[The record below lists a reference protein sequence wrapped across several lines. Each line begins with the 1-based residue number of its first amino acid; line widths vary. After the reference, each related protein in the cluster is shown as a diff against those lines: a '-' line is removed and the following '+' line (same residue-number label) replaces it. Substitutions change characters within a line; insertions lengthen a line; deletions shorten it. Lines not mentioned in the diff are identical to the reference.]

1 MKDEMERCAAGD
13 CKLEDVDCYENCSY
27 RKSNRSQKAKASL
40 ISRLNRIEGQVRGVQ
55 RMIEEEADCGEILNQ
70 IAAIK
75 AAVHHAGIIMFENHA
90 QECILKSFNEE
101 DKEKSLDEIIKVMG
115 RFIK

>member
-1 MKDEMERCAAGD
+1 MQTEVR
-13 CKLEDVDCYENCSY
+13 
-27 RKSNRSQKAKASL
+27 RKVIARFK
-40 ISRLNRIEGQVRGVQ
+40 RIEGQIRGVQ

-75 AAVHHAGIIMFENHA
+75 SAVHHAGVIMFENHA
-90 QECILKSFNEE
+90 QECIA
-101 DKEKSLDEIIKVMG
+101 KSLEEGGRQQSFDEIVRVMG

>member
-1 MKDEMERCAAGD
+1 MQTE
-13 CKLEDVDCYENCSY
+13 V
-27 RKSNRSQKAKASL
+27 RKKVIA
-40 ISRLNRIEGQVRGVQ
+40 RLRRIEGQVRGVQ

-75 AAVHHAGIIMFENHA
+75 SAVHHAGIIMFENHA
-90 QECILKSFNEE
+90 QECIARSLQQGDHDQNFEE
-101 DKEKSLDEIIKVMG
+101 IVKVMG

>member
-1 MKDEMERCAAGD
+1 MQTD
-13 CKLEDVDCYENCSY
+13 L
-27 RKSNRSQKAKASL
+27 RKSV
-40 ISRLNRIEGQVRGVQ
+40 ISRLRRIEGQVRGVQ

-75 AAVHHAGIIMFENHA
+75 SAVNHAGIVIFENHA
-90 QECILKSFNEE
+90 RQCIN
-101 DKEKSLDEIIKVMG
+101 KSLNETDQDQSFEEIVRVMS

>member
-1 MKDEMERCAAGD
+1 MGV
-13 CKLEDVDCYENCSY
+13 L
-27 RKSNRSQKAKASL
+27 RSDGMQTDLQKKV
-40 ISRLNRIEGQVRGVQ
+40 ISRLRRIEGQVRGVQ

-75 AAVHHAGIIMFENHA
+75 SAVHHAGIILFESHA
-90 QECILKSFNEE
+90 QECIA
-101 DKEKSLDEIIKVMG
+101 KSLQDGDQEQGFEEMVRVMG

>member
-1 MKDEMERCAAGD
+1 MQTDI
-13 CKLEDVDCYENCSY
+13 
-27 RKSNRSQKAKASL
+27 RKKL
-40 ISRLNRIEGQVRGVQ
+40 ISRLRRIEGQVRGVQ

-75 AAVHHAGIIMFENHA
+75 SAVHHAGIIMFENHA
-90 QECILKSFNEE
+90 QECILKSLNDSDQEQ
-101 DKEKSLDEIIKVMG
+101 SLDEIVKVMG

>member
-1 MKDEMERCAAGD
+1 MQTDI
-13 CKLEDVDCYENCSY
+13 
-27 RKSNRSQKAKASL
+27 RKKV
-40 ISRLNRIEGQVRGVQ
+40 ISRLRRIEGQVRGVQ

-75 AAVHHAGIIMFENHA
+75 SAIHHAGIIMFENHA
-90 QECILKSFNEE
+90 QECILKSLNDSDQEQ
-101 DKEKSLDEIIKVMG
+101 SLDEIVKVMG

>member
-1 MKDEMERCAAGD
+1 MQTDP
-13 CKLEDVDCYENCSY
+13 
-27 RKSNRSQKAKASL
+27 RKSVIA
-40 ISRLNRIEGQVRGVQ
+40 RLRRIEGQVRGVQ

-75 AAVHHAGIIMFENHA
+75 AAVNHAGIVIFENHA
-90 QECILKSFNEE
+90 RQCINKTLSEVDQEQSLEE
-101 DKEKSLDEIIKVMG
+101 IVRVMS

>member
-1 MKDEMERCAAGD
+1 MQTE
-13 CKLEDVDCYENCSY
+13 V
-27 RKSNRSQKAKASL
+27 RKKVIA
-40 ISRLNRIEGQVRGVQ
+40 RLRRIEGQVRGVQ

-75 AAVHHAGIIMFENHA
+75 SAVHHAGIIMFENHA
-90 QECILKSFNEE
+90 QECIARSLEQGDHDQNFEE
-101 DKEKSLDEIIKVMG
+101 IVKVMG

>member
-1 MKDEMERCAAGD
+1 MQTDI
-13 CKLEDVDCYENCSY
+13 
-27 RKSNRSQKAKASL
+27 RKKL
-40 ISRLNRIEGQVRGVQ
+40 ISRLRRIEGQVRGVQ

-75 AAVHHAGIIMFENHA
+75 SAVHHAGIIMFENHA
-90 QECILKSFNEE
+90 QECILKSLNEG
-101 DKEKSLDEIIKVMG
+101 DKEQNLDEIVKVMG

>member
-1 MKDEMERCAAGD
+1 MGV
-13 CKLEDVDCYENCSY
+13 L
-27 RKSNRSQKAKASL
+27 RSDGMQTDLQKKV
-40 ISRLNRIEGQVRGVQ
+40 ISRLRRIEGQVRGVQ

-75 AAVHHAGIIMFENHA
+75 SAVHHAGIILFESHA
-90 QECILKSFNEE
+90 QECIA
-101 DKEKSLDEIIKVMG
+101 KSLQDGDREQGFEEMVRVMG